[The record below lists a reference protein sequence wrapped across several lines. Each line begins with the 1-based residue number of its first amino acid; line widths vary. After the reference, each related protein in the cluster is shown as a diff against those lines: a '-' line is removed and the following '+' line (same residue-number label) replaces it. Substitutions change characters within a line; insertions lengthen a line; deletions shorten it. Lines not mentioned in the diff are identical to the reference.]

1 MYHSISTWIPTSIV
15 RSSETPPCCRSLNM
29 AETGAVQ
36 RTEKERQWEEK
47 VPDTVAA
54 DTAAETAA
62 SVADEPNV
70 QEKPLAKPGC
80 IRAHGP
86 GRSLPIA
93 KVYKEQVKRWVVS
106 MGTKLPL
113 EVLYVDY
120 NQSERQTRPLDNT
133 EVKRKL
139 PLNLPLEMV

>member
-1 MYHSISTWIPTSIV
+1 
-15 RSSETPPCCRSLNM
+15 M

-70 QEKPLAKPGC
+70 
-80 IRAHGP
+80 
-86 GRSLPIA
+86 
-93 KVYKEQVKRWVVS
+93 
-106 MGTKLPL
+106 
-113 EVLYVDY
+113 
-120 NQSERQTRPLDNT
+120 
-133 EVKRKL
+133 
-139 PLNLPLEMV
+139 